1 MKPMKYYPS
10 ARTLVVS
17 WALLMALTIATM
29 FAGRVVGTGRLGS
42 GLLAA
47 LLVVTWAKAGII
59 LRQYLNLR
67 TVPAAADALM
77 VLIAV
82 ILAVVAS
89 LYVLAV

>member
-1 MKPMKYYPS
+1 MSYYPS
-10 ARTLVVS
+10 IRTLVVS
-17 WALLMALTIATM
+17 WALLMVLTIATM
-29 FAGRVVGTGRLGS
+29 FAGRVVGLGRLGPA
-42 GLLAA
+42 LLAA
-47 LLVVTWAKAGII
+47 LFVVAWAKAGII

-89 LYVLAV
+89 LYVLAK